1 MDVLSAS
8 KREGRVTP
16 SASAPG
22 QCPKHGAPYP
32 GRTPLPAAAGQRTAG
47 RPEAARIFSGGRPRP
62 LGLGCSRQWRPR
74 PPRVLRA
81 GVAAPDRKSDCR
93 VTGPLCLSAPG
104 PKAG

>member
-62 LGLGCSRQWRPR
+62 R

>member
-1 MDVLSAS
+1 MDVSPAS
-8 KREGRVTP
+8 KCEGRVTP

-22 QCPKHGAPYP
+22 QCPSTAAPYP

-62 LGLGCSRQWRPR
+62 PGFG
-74 PPRVLRA
+74 VLPA
-81 GVAAPDRKSDCR
+81 VEAAAALARKSDCR

-104 PKAG
+104 PEAG